1 MLRKS
6 LTFLLCLLFLALP
19 AVSPLASREKSPV
32 KNYTVP
38 VGGASFHFFSP
49 ESILA
54 NYREPRTIRVGY
66 FDQHGV
72 FEGEGDQLSG
82 YAVALLTAIS
92 RYTGWEYEWVRI
104 RFDELAQRLDDGSI
118 DISCGI
124 SFTPERSRVFTYSR
138 LRAGYENTCLH
149 VARDSDMYYMDIEA
163 FNGMRIGFFNDSLQY
178 GVMEQF
184 AAYHGFS
191 FRPLFFEESSE
202 MSRALAEGRIDGY
215 VDGVLRGKGTKVVA
229 TISTDPFFFVTRKG
243 DTKIMPQVNEAMR
256 QLLLNHPSFL
266 SRLYD
271 SYLNVTS
278 DVPVVFTRSE
288 SRWLA
293 TKPVLR
299 VAYSRD
305 QDMMDPTQGST
316 FFYTFL
322 KMLEQQSGIR
332 FIFVPQDSYD
342 DCLRALADGAADIMT
357 DVYPKTSFLRS
368 QGILCGKI
376 FYNAPI
382 TLVGKIGKPRA
393 PGQKCT
399 VGFTREMRS
408 VRQAYQSTYPDDIP
422 RVFASARECRRA
434 FEKGELDFY
443 VWPYPASSLWD
454 GPPKDGVLLPT
465 RAMYPMALGVS
476 PQTSPYAVSV
486 LDKVISATNTT
497 TIDTMLLTTSPE
509 SLTVMIKRFVHQH
522 ALESLIGVALL
533 VGLLII
539 FVGWRNR
546 RRLAALRAVAF
557 TDPVTRGPNRGKF
570 LVDAARLLQQG
581 ERRFYL
587 CTINIRKLK
596 LINRVC
602 GLRTG
607 DSLIRFCNREFSLR
621 TRQGELAAYS
631 GSGRYLLLWHCT
643 DDAEFGQRM
652 VELFSV
658 AETARKLYERP
669 VSFACGVYVIREGG
683 EADGAGP
690 AGDEEADRNAR
701 DGERSVARYLLYADT
716 AEASIASTGDY
727 RSQYLIYNEFIGARQ
742 LKANDIEN
750 RMVRALEQ
758 GEFLVFLQPQ
768 VCLAD
773 GRLHGA
779 EALIRWRPADGTMI
793 YPDEFIPLFEQ
804 NGFIR
809 ELDIFVMDTVCAWI
823 RRRLDQGKKVPPI
836 SVNQSKALFFKDNYV
851 EIVQSIVERHR
862 VPPGLLY
869 VEVTESMAWMD
880 KDLFLRTLA
889 DLRRTGIGL
898 SLDDFGKGYS
908 SLAMLHSFG
917 FDIIKLDRAFL
928 ESSRENRQTGW
939 IIISSLV
946 DMARRLHIEILCE
959 GVETEEQLQ
968 QLVMAHCKYGQ
979 GYFFSRPVDMET
991 FAAYADERELEA
1003 GGPGIPGEEDQ
1014 EQGSSRRP

>member
-1 MLRKS
+1 MLRKF
-6 LTFLLCLLFLALP
+6 LTFFLCLLLLP
-19 AVSPLASREKSPV
+19 LPDVSPAASREGSSA
-32 KNYTVP
+32 KNFTAP
-38 VGGASFHFFSP
+38 VGGTSFHFFSP
-49 ESILA
+49 EAILA
-54 NYREPRTIRVGY
+54 NYRKPRIIRVGY

-72 FEGEGDQLSG
+72 FEGEGEQLSG
-82 YAVALLTAIS
+82 YAVALFTAIS
-92 RYTGWEYEWVRI
+92 RYTGWEYEWVKI
-104 RFDELAQRLDDGSI
+104 RFDELAQRLNDGSI
-118 DISCGI
+118 DISCGL
-124 SFTPERSRVFTYSR
+124 SFTPERSKVFTYSR

-191 FRPLFFEESSE
+191 FRALFFEESSD
-202 MSRALAEGRIDGY
+202 MAQALAEGRIDGY
-215 VDGVLRGKGTKVVA
+215 VDGVLRGKDTKVVA

-243 DTKIMPQVNEAMR
+243 DTEIMPQVNEAMR

-293 TKPVLR
+293 TNPVLR

-322 KMLEQQSGIR
+322 KMLERQSGIR

-342 DCLRALADGAADIMT
+342 DCLRALVEGTADIMT

-399 VGFTREMRS
+399 VGFTKEMRS
-408 VRQAYQSTYPDDIP
+408 VRQAYQSTYPDDITK
-422 RVFASARECRRA
+422 VFASSEECRKA
-434 FEKGELDFY
+434 FEKGDLDFY

-454 GPPKDGVLLPT
+454 EPPKDGILLPT

-476 PQTSPYAVSV
+476 PQTSPYAISV
-486 LDKVISATNTT
+486 LDKVISTTNTS
-497 TIDTMLLTTSPE
+497 TIDTMLLTTAPE
-509 SLTVMIKRFVHQH
+509 SLLSMSKRFVHRH
-522 ALESLIGVALL
+522 VLESLLGVALL
-533 VGLLII
+533 VGLLIL
-539 FVGWRNR
+539 FAAWRNR
-546 RRLAALRAVAF
+546 RRLADLRAVAF

-570 LVDAARLLQQG
+570 LMDAARLLQEG

-587 CTINIRKLK
+587 CTLNIRKLK

-607 DSLIRFCNREFSLR
+607 DSLIRFCNREFTLR
-621 TRQGELAAYS
+621 TRHGELAAYS
-631 GSGRYLLLWHCT
+631 GSGRYLLLWHCA

-652 VELFSV
+652 TELFSV
-658 AETARKLYERP
+658 AEMARKLYERP
-669 VSFACGVYVIREGG
+669 VSFACGVYVIREGA
-683 EADGAGP
+683 EAEGADLDGDIKAGK
-690 AGDEEADRNAR
+690 GAR

-716 AEASIASTGDY
+716 AEASIASAGGY
-727 RSQYLIYNEFIGARQ
+727 RSQFLFYNEFIGARQ

-758 GEFLVFLQPQ
+758 GEFLVFLPPQ

-773 GRLHGA
+773 RRLHGA
-779 EALIRWRPADGTMI
+779 EALIRWQGPDGKMI

-809 ELDIFVMDTVCAWI
+809 ELDLFVLDTVCSWI
-823 RRRLDQGKKVPPI
+823 RRRLDDGKKVPPI
-836 SVNQSKALFFKDNYV
+836 SINQSKALFFHANYV
-851 EIVQSIVERHR
+851 ETVLGIASRHD
-862 VPPGLLY
+862 VPPHLLH
-869 VEVTESMAWMD
+869 VEVTESMAWLD
-880 KDLFLRTLA
+880 EEAFIRTLDA
-889 DLRRTGIGL
+889 LRRAGIGL

-908 SLAMLHSFG
+908 SMAMLHSFG
-917 FDIIKLDRAFL
+917 FDTIKLDRAFL
-928 ESSRENRQTGW
+928 APGQEKQRSVW

-946 DMARRLHIEILCE
+946 DMARRLGIEILCE
-959 GVETEEQLQ
+959 GVETEDQLQ
-968 QLVMAHCKYGQ
+968 KLLASHCKYGQ
-979 GYFFSRPVDMET
+979 GYLFSPPMDLEAFDAYVD
-991 FAAYADERELEA
+991 AHELE
-1003 GGPGIPGEEDQ
+1003 
-1014 EQGSSRRP
+1014 RK

>member
-32 KNYTVP
+32 KNYTAP

-587 CTINIRKLK
+587 STINIRKLK

>member
-1 MLRKS
+1 MPRKF
-6 LTFLLCLLFLALP
+6 LTFFLCLLLLALP
-19 AVSPLASREKSPV
+19 AVSPVASQEKAPA
-32 KNYTVP
+32 KNYIAP

-54 NYREPRTIRVGY
+54 NYREPKTIRVGY

-124 SFTPERSRVFTYSR
+124 SFTPERSRLFTYSR

-191 FRPLFFEESSE
+191 FHALFFEESSE
-202 MSRALAEGRIDGY
+202 MSQALAEGRIDGY

-229 TISTDPFFFVTRKG
+229 TVSTDPFFFVTRKG
-243 DTKIMPQVNEAMR
+243 DTQIMPQVNEAMR

-293 TKPVLR
+293 TNPVLR

-305 QDMMDPTQGST
+305 QDMMDPTRGST

-332 FIFVPQDSYD
+332 FIFVPQESYD
-342 DCLRALADGAADIMT
+342 ACLQALAEGTADIMT

-408 VRQAYQSTYPDDIP
+408 VRKAYQSTYPDDIP
-422 RVFASARECRRA
+422 RVFASSEDCRRA

-486 LDKVISATNTT
+486 LDKVINATNTT
-497 TIDTMLLTTSPE
+497 TIDTMLLTTAPE
-509 SLTVMIKRFVHQH
+509 SPLSMLKRFVHRH
-522 ALESLIGVALL
+522 VLESLIGFLLLVALL
-533 VGLLII
+533 IL

-581 ERRFYL
+581 KRRFYL
-587 CTINIRKLK
+587 CTLNIRKLK

-607 DSLIRFCNREFSLR
+607 DSLIRFCNREFTLR
-621 TRQGELAAYS
+621 TRHGELAAYS
-631 GSGRYLLLWHCT
+631 GSGRYLLLWHCA

-652 VELFSV
+652 AELFTV

-669 VSFACGVYVIREGG
+669 VSFACGVYVIQGG
-683 EADGAGP
+683 EGADGADM
-690 AGDEEADRNAR
+690 AGGEEAGKSGQ

-716 AEASIASTGDY
+716 AEASIASAGGY
-727 RSQYLIYNEFIGARQ
+727 RSQFLFYSELIGARQ

-758 GEFLVFLQPQ
+758 GEFQVFLQPQ

-779 EALIRWRPADGTMI
+779 EALIRWCPEDGNMI

-809 ELDIFVMDTVCAWI
+809 ELDVFVMDTVCAWI

-851 EIVQSIVERHR
+851 ETVLAIVERHR

-880 KDLFLRTLA
+880 KDLFLRTLS
-889 DLRRTGIGL
+889 DLRRAGIGL

-928 ESSRENRQTGW
+928 ESSQENWQTAW

-968 QLVMAHCKYGQ
+968 QLVMAHCRYGQ

-991 FAAYADERELEA
+991 FDAYADEHELET
-1003 GGPGIPGEEDQ
+1003 GGPGIPGEAA
-1014 EQGSSRRP
+1014 QGQGQAPRP